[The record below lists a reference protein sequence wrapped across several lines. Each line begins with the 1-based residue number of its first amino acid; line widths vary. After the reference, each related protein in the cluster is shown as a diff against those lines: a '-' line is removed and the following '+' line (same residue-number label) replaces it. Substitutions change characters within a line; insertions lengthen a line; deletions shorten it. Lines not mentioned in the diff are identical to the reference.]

1 MLDSKTRKMLAERK
15 RQKSFKTEAR
25 LRIALYYAFQAFVD
39 VLIILLFIKAFSTS
53 FNFAHDV
60 FADSAKDPRDKSY
73 VSVELTQDS
82 SSSNIAASLYDA
94 GVIKNKYVMIAKIK
108 VNEVGGSIKAGKYE
122 LSPSMRYSEIIRI
135 ITGGVAT
142 NQKVEV
148 PTEDKTK
155 ATITDATEIHDNS
168 DMGAGGGAEG
178 DDIVPEDGGEAGS
191 GFGAEDGGDSAE

>member
-73 VSVELTQDS
+73 VSVELTQV
-82 SSSNIAASLYDA
+82 L
-94 GVIKNKYVMIAKIK
+94 
-108 VNEVGGSIKAGKYE
+108 
-122 LSPSMRYSEIIRI
+122 
-135 ITGGVAT
+135 
-142 NQKVEV
+142 
-148 PTEDKTK
+148 
-155 ATITDATEIHDNS
+155 
-168 DMGAGGGAEG
+168 
-178 DDIVPEDGGEAGS
+178 
-191 GFGAEDGGDSAE
+191 